1 MQPYGANHGPSQ
13 AQPNQ
18 ESRWHSVWR
27 MLGIVVLLWF
37 LAQFVV
43 LIAAGFLDG
52 DLDGDFGPI
61 DGALILGG
69 SICSAP
75 MVLLLLAIRR
85 PKLEHIIV
93 AQPDA
98 YGTQVHSL
106 PNSRILQT
114 PVPTTMRQFIVRSRH
129 PLRVPIARHLWMLFL
144 GGVIISIIAFAP
156 LLLDSAN
163 VLFLILAVCIAVPAW
178 LVGFSTP
185 VFAWWSFS
193 ASRFQLTTNRQQGEA
208 MLIAGMLSTFPALI
222 INSFVTPGTVLFLG
236 GGDVSATTVEYIT
249 VIISAPVG
257 EEICKAIAVLS
268 LSSMIDSKR
277 RGFQVGFTVGLGF
290 ALLENLQYILLSLF
304 AGGEFVAISY
314 GLTTIVRGI
323 GSIPGHALWT
333 ACSGYAIG
341 HMLEQRKFGVQ
352 PKIESWDLVNPMT
365 GEKTVIS
372 ANPSTYLTQSF
383 LVRKSEL
390 KLPTSLPVMLGIAMF
405 GHAFWNGSSVL
416 ISHLSLNLPPLLSLI
431 LDLTWI
437 VILITLLWTIGR
449 FVISAALEED
459 TAL

>member
-1 MQPYGANHGPSQ
+1 MQPSEANHASSQ
-13 AQPNQ
+13 GHLNQ

-52 DLDGDFGPI
+52 DLNGEFGPL
-61 DGALILGG
+61 DGGLILAG

-98 YGTQVHSL
+98 SGTQVHSL
-106 PNSRILQT
+106 PNTRILQT
-114 PVPTTMRQFIVRSRH
+114 PVPTTMRQYIVRSRH
-129 PLRVPIARHLWMLFL
+129 PLRVPIAKHLWMLFL
-144 GGVIISIIAFAP
+144 GGVIISSIAFAP
-156 LLLDSAN
+156 LLLDSSN
-163 VLFLILAVCIAVPAW
+163 VLFLLLAVCVAVPAW

-222 INSFVTPGTVLFLG
+222 INSFITPGTVLLLS
-236 GGDVSATTVEYIT
+236 GGDVSATTVENIT
-249 VIISAPVG
+249 IIISAPVG
-257 EEICKAIAVLS
+257 EEVCKALAVLS

-290 ALLENLQYILLSLF
+290 ALLENLQYILFSLF
-304 AGGEFVAISY
+304 AGEFVAISY
-314 GLTTIVRGI
+314 GLTSIVRGI

-341 HMLEQRKFGVQ
+341 HMLEQRKFGIQ
-352 PKIESWDLVNPMT
+352 PKFDTWGLVNPMT
-365 GEKTVIS
+365 GETTTIS

-383 LVRKSEL
+383 LVKKSEL
-390 KLPTSLPVMLGIAMF
+390 QLPTSIPVMLGLAMF

-416 ISHLSLNLPPLLSLI
+416 ISHLALNLSPALGLI

-449 FVISAALEED
+449 FVISAAMEEK
-459 TAL
+459 TVT

>member
-1 MQPYGANHGPSQ
+1 MQPSGADHASPQ
-13 AQPNQ
+13 AHPNQ
-18 ESRWHSVWR
+18 ESRWQSVWR

-52 DLDGDFGPI
+52 DLNGNFGPL
-61 DGALILGG
+61 DGGLILVG
-69 SICSAP
+69 SLCSAP

-98 YGTQVHSL
+98 SGTQVHSL

-114 PVPTTMRQFIVRSRH
+114 PVPTTMRQYIVRSRH
-129 PLRVPIARHLWMLFL
+129 PLRVPIAKHLWMLFL
-144 GGVIISIIAFAP
+144 GGVIISSIAFAP
-156 LLLDSAN
+156 LLIDSSN
-163 VLFLILAVCIAVPAW
+163 VLFLLLAVCVAVPAW

-222 INSFVTPGTVLFLG
+222 INSFVTPGTVLLLS

-249 VIISAPVG
+249 IIVSAPVG
-257 EEICKAIAVLS
+257 EEICKALAVLS

-290 ALLENLQYILLSLF
+290 ALLENLQYILFSLF
-304 AGGEFVAISY
+304 AGEFVAISY
-314 GLTTIVRGI
+314 GLTSIVRGI

-352 PKIESWDLVNPMT
+352 PKFNTWDLVNPMT
-365 GEKTVIS
+365 GETTLIS

-383 LVRKSEL
+383 LVKKSEL
-390 KLPTSLPVMLGIAMF
+390 QLPTSLPVMLGLAMF

-416 ISHLSLNLPPLLSLI
+416 VSHLALNLPPALGLI

-437 VILITLLWTIGR
+437 VILITLLWTVGR
-449 FVISAALEED
+449 FVISAAMED
-459 TAL
+459 KTIS

>member
-1 MQPYGANHGPSQ
+1 MQPSEANHASSQ
-13 AQPNQ
+13 GHLNQ

-52 DLDGDFGPI
+52 DLNGEFGPL
-61 DGALILGG
+61 DGGLILVG

-98 YGTQVHSL
+98 SGTQVHSL
-106 PNSRILQT
+106 PNTRILQT
-114 PVPTTMRQFIVRSRH
+114 PVPTTMRQYIVRSRH
-129 PLRVPIARHLWMLFL
+129 PLRVPIAKHLWMLFL
-144 GGVIISIIAFAP
+144 GGVIISSIAFAP
-156 LLLDSAN
+156 LLLDSSN
-163 VLFLILAVCIAVPAW
+163 VLFLLLAVCVAVPAW

-222 INSFVTPGTVLFLG
+222 INSFITPGTVLLLS

-249 VIISAPVG
+249 IIISAPVG
-257 EEICKAIAVLS
+257 EEICKALAVLS

-290 ALLENLQYILLSLF
+290 ALLENLQYILFSLF
-304 AGGEFVAISY
+304 AGEFVAISY
-314 GLTTIVRGI
+314 GLTSIVRGI

-341 HMLEQRKFGVQ
+341 HMLEQRKFGIQ
-352 PKIESWDLVNPMT
+352 PKFDTWGLVNPMT
-365 GEKTVIS
+365 GETTTIS

-383 LVRKSEL
+383 LVKKSEL
-390 KLPTSLPVMLGIAMF
+390 QLPTSIPVMLGLAMF

-416 ISHLSLNLPPLLSLI
+416 ISHLALNLSPALGLI

-449 FVISAALEED
+449 FVISAAMED
-459 TAL
+459 KTVS

>member
-1 MQPYGANHGPSQ
+1 MQPSEANHASSQ
-13 AQPNQ
+13 GHLNQ

-52 DLDGDFGPI
+52 DLNGEFGPL
-61 DGALILGG
+61 DGGLILAG

-98 YGTQVHSL
+98 SGTQVHSL
-106 PNSRILQT
+106 PNTRILQT
-114 PVPTTMRQFIVRSRH
+114 PVPTTMRQYIVRSRH
-129 PLRVPIARHLWMLFL
+129 PLRVPIAKHLWMLFL
-144 GGVIISIIAFAP
+144 GGVIISSIAFAP
-156 LLLDSAN
+156 LLLDSSN
-163 VLFLILAVCIAVPAW
+163 VLFLLLAVCVAVPAW

-222 INSFVTPGTVLFLG
+222 INSFIAPGTVLLLS
-236 GGDVSATTVEYIT
+236 GGDVSATTVENIT
-249 VIISAPVG
+249 IIISAPVG
-257 EEICKAIAVLS
+257 EEICKALAVLS

-290 ALLENLQYILLSLF
+290 ALLENLQYILFSLF
-304 AGGEFVAISY
+304 AGEFVAISY
-314 GLTTIVRGI
+314 GLTSIVRGI

-341 HMLEQRKFGVQ
+341 HMLEQRKFGIQ
-352 PKIESWDLVNPMT
+352 PKFDTWGLVNPMT
-365 GEKTVIS
+365 GETTTIS

-383 LVRKSEL
+383 LVKKSEL
-390 KLPTSLPVMLGIAMF
+390 QLPTSIPVMLGLAMF

-416 ISHLSLNLPPLLSLI
+416 ISHLALNLSPALGLI

-437 VILITLLWTIGR
+437 MILITLLWTIGR
-449 FVISAALEED
+449 FVISAAMEEK
-459 TAL
+459 TVT

>member
-1 MQPYGANHGPSQ
+1 MQPSGANHASPQ
-13 AQPNQ
+13 AHPNQ
-18 ESRWHSVWR
+18 ESRWQSVWR

-52 DLDGDFGPI
+52 DLNGNFGPL
-61 DGALILGG
+61 DGGLILVG
-69 SICSAP
+69 SLCSAP

-98 YGTQVHSL
+98 SGTQVHSL

-114 PVPTTMRQFIVRSRH
+114 PVPTTMRQYIVRSRH
-129 PLRVPIARHLWMLFL
+129 PLRVPIAKHLWMLFL
-144 GGVIISIIAFAP
+144 GGVIVSSIAFAP
-156 LLLDSAN
+156 LLIDSSN
-163 VLFLILAVCIAVPAW
+163 VLFLLLAVCVAVPAW

-222 INSFVTPGTVLFLG
+222 INSFVTPGTVLLLS

-249 VIISAPVG
+249 IIVSAPVG
-257 EEICKAIAVLS
+257 EEICKALAVLS

-290 ALLENLQYILLSLF
+290 ALLENLQYILFSLF
-304 AGGEFVAISY
+304 AGEFVAISY
-314 GLTTIVRGI
+314 GLTSIVRGI

-352 PKIESWDLVNPMT
+352 PKFNTWDLVNPMT
-365 GEKTVIS
+365 GETTLIS

-383 LVRKSEL
+383 LVKKSEL
-390 KLPTSLPVMLGIAMF
+390 QLPTSLPVMLGLAMF

-416 ISHLSLNLPPLLSLI
+416 VSHLALNLPPALGLI

-437 VILITLLWTIGR
+437 VILITLLWTVGR
-449 FVISAALEED
+449 FVISAAMED
-459 TAL
+459 KTIS

>member
-1 MQPYGANHGPSQ
+1 MQPSEANHASSQ
-13 AQPNQ
+13 GHLNQ

-52 DLDGDFGPI
+52 DLNGEFGPL
-61 DGALILGG
+61 DGGLILAG

-98 YGTQVHSL
+98 SGTQVHSL
-106 PNSRILQT
+106 PNTRILQT
-114 PVPTTMRQFIVRSRH
+114 PVPTTMRQYIVRSRH
-129 PLRVPIARHLWMLFL
+129 PLRVPIAKHLWMLFL
-144 GGVIISIIAFAP
+144 GGVIISSIAFAP
-156 LLLDSAN
+156 LLLDSSN
-163 VLFLILAVCIAVPAW
+163 VLFLLLAVCVAVPAW

-222 INSFVTPGTVLFLG
+222 INSFITPGTVLLLS
-236 GGDVSATTVEYIT
+236 GGDVSATTVENIT
-249 VIISAPVG
+249 IIISAPVG
-257 EEICKAIAVLS
+257 EEICKALAVLS

-290 ALLENLQYILLSLF
+290 ALLENLQYILFSLF
-304 AGGEFVAISY
+304 AGEFVAISY
-314 GLTTIVRGI
+314 GLTSIVRGI

-341 HMLEQRKFGVQ
+341 HMLEQRKFGIQ
-352 PKIESWDLVNPMT
+352 PKFDTWGLVNPMT
-365 GEKTVIS
+365 GETTTIS

-383 LVRKSEL
+383 LVKKSEL
-390 KLPTSLPVMLGIAMF
+390 QLPTSIPVMLGLAMF

-416 ISHLSLNLPPLLSLI
+416 ISHLALNLSPALGLI

-449 FVISAALEED
+449 FVISAAMED
-459 TAL
+459 KTVS

>member
-1 MQPYGANHGPSQ
+1 MQPSEANHASSQ
-13 AQPNQ
+13 GHLNQ

-52 DLDGDFGPI
+52 DLNGEFGPL
-61 DGALILGG
+61 DGGLILAG

-98 YGTQVHSL
+98 SGTQVHSL
-106 PNSRILQT
+106 PNTRILQT
-114 PVPTTMRQFIVRSRH
+114 PVPTTMRQYIVRSRH
-129 PLRVPIARHLWMLFL
+129 PLRVPIAKHLWMLFL
-144 GGVIISIIAFAP
+144 GGVIISSIAFAP
-156 LLLDSAN
+156 LLLDSSN
-163 VLFLILAVCIAVPAW
+163 VLFLLLAVCVAVPAW

-222 INSFVTPGTVLFLG
+222 INSFIAPGTVLLLS
-236 GGDVSATTVEYIT
+236 GGDVSATTVENIT
-249 VIISAPVG
+249 IIISAPVG
-257 EEICKAIAVLS
+257 EEICKALAVLS

-290 ALLENLQYILLSLF
+290 ALLENLQYILFSLF
-304 AGGEFVAISY
+304 AGEFVAISY
-314 GLTTIVRGI
+314 GLTSIVRGI

-341 HMLEQRKFGVQ
+341 HMLEQRKFGIQ
-352 PKIESWDLVNPMT
+352 PKFDTWGLVNPMT
-365 GEKTVIS
+365 GETTTIS

-383 LVRKSEL
+383 LVKKSEL
-390 KLPTSLPVMLGIAMF
+390 QLPTSIPVMLGLAMF

-416 ISHLSLNLPPLLSLI
+416 ISHLALNLSPALGLI

-449 FVISAALEED
+449 FVISAAMEEK
-459 TAL
+459 TVT

>member
-1 MQPYGANHGPSQ
+1 
-13 AQPNQ
+13 
-18 ESRWHSVWR
+18 

-52 DLDGDFGPI
+52 DLNGNFGPL
-61 DGALILGG
+61 DGGLILAG
-69 SICSAP
+69 SLCSAP

-98 YGTQVHSL
+98 SGTQVHSL

-114 PVPTTMRQFIVRSRH
+114 PVPTTMRQYIVRSRH
-129 PLRVPIARHLWMLFL
+129 PLRVPIAKHLWMLFL
-144 GGVIISIIAFAP
+144 GGVIVSSIAFAP
-156 LLLDSAN
+156 LLIDSSN
-163 VLFLILAVCIAVPAW
+163 VLFLLLAVCVAVPAW

-222 INSFVTPGTVLFLG
+222 INSFVTPGTVLLLS

-249 VIISAPVG
+249 IIVSAPVG
-257 EEICKAIAVLS
+257 EEICKALAVLS

-290 ALLENLQYILLSLF
+290 ALLENLQYILFSLF
-304 AGGEFVAISY
+304 AGEFVAISY
-314 GLTTIVRGI
+314 GLTSIVRGI

-352 PKIESWDLVNPMT
+352 PKFNTWDLVNPMT
-365 GEKTVIS
+365 GETTLIS

-383 LVRKSEL
+383 LVKKSEL
-390 KLPTSLPVMLGIAMF
+390 QLPTSLPIMLGLAMF

-416 ISHLSLNLPPLLSLI
+416 VSHLALNLPPALGLI

-437 VILITLLWTIGR
+437 VILITLLWTVGR
-449 FVISAALEED
+449 FVISAAMED
-459 TAL
+459 KTIS

>member
-1 MQPYGANHGPSQ
+1 
-13 AQPNQ
+13 
-18 ESRWHSVWR
+18 
-27 MLGIVVLLWF
+27 
-37 LAQFVV
+37 
-43 LIAAGFLDG
+43 
-52 DLDGDFGPI
+52 
-61 DGALILGG
+61 
-69 SICSAP
+69 

-98 YGTQVHSL
+98 NGTQVHSL
-106 PNSRILQT
+106 PNTRILQT
-114 PVPTTMRQFIVRSRH
+114 PVPTTMRQYIVRSRH
-129 PLRVPIARHLWMLFL
+129 PLRVPIAKHLWMLFL
-144 GGVIISIIAFAP
+144 GGVIISSIAFAP
-156 LLLDSAN
+156 LLLDSSN
-163 VLFLILAVCIAVPAW
+163 VLFLLLAVCVAVPAW

-222 INSFVTPGTVLFLG
+222 INSFITPGTVLLLS

-249 VIISAPVG
+249 IIISAPVG
-257 EEICKAIAVLS
+257 EEICKALAVLS

-290 ALLENLQYILLSLF
+290 ALLENLQYILFSLF
-304 AGGEFVAISY
+304 AGEFVAISY
-314 GLTTIVRGI
+314 GLTSIVRGI

-341 HMLEQRKFGVQ
+341 HMLEQRKFGIQ
-352 PKIESWDLVNPMT
+352 PKFDTWGLVNPMT
-365 GEKTVIS
+365 GETTTIS

-383 LVRKSEL
+383 LVKKSEL
-390 KLPTSLPVMLGIAMF
+390 QLPTSIPVMLGLAMF

-416 ISHLSLNLPPLLSLI
+416 ISHLALNLSPALGLI

-449 FVISAALEED
+449 FVISAAMED
-459 TAL
+459 KTVS

>member
-1 MQPYGANHGPSQ
+1 MQPSEANHASSQ
-13 AQPNQ
+13 GHLNQ

-52 DLDGDFGPI
+52 DLNGEFGPL
-61 DGALILGG
+61 DGGLILAG

-98 YGTQVHSL
+98 SGTQVHSL
-106 PNSRILQT
+106 PNTRILQT
-114 PVPTTMRQFIVRSRH
+114 PVPTTMRQYIVRSRH
-129 PLRVPIARHLWMLFL
+129 PLRVPIAKHLWMLFL
-144 GGVIISIIAFAP
+144 GGVIISSIAFAP
-156 LLLDSAN
+156 LLLDSSN
-163 VLFLILAVCIAVPAW
+163 VLFLLLAVCVAVPAW

-222 INSFVTPGTVLFLG
+222 INSFITPGTVLLLS

-249 VIISAPVG
+249 IIISAPVG
-257 EEICKAIAVLS
+257 EEICKALAVLS

-290 ALLENLQYILLSLF
+290 ALLENLQYILFSLF
-304 AGGEFVAISY
+304 AGEFVAISY
-314 GLTTIVRGI
+314 GLTSIVRGI

-341 HMLEQRKFGVQ
+341 HMLEQRKFGIQ
-352 PKIESWDLVNPMT
+352 PKFDTWGLVNPMT
-365 GEKTVIS
+365 GETTTIS

-383 LVRKSEL
+383 LVKKSEL
-390 KLPTSLPVMLGIAMF
+390 QLPTSIPVMLGLAMF

-416 ISHLSLNLPPLLSLI
+416 ISHLALNLSPALGLI

-449 FVISAALEED
+449 FVISAAMED
-459 TAL
+459 KTVS

>member
-1 MQPYGANHGPSQ
+1 MQPSGANHASPQ
-13 AQPNQ
+13 AHPNQ
-18 ESRWHSVWR
+18 ESRWQSVWR

-52 DLDGDFGPI
+52 DLNGNFGPL
-61 DGALILGG
+61 DGGLILAG
-69 SICSAP
+69 SLCSAP

-98 YGTQVHSL
+98 NGTQVHSL

-114 PVPTTMRQFIVRSRH
+114 PVPTTMRQYIVRSRH
-129 PLRVPIARHLWMLFL
+129 PLRVPIAKHLWMLFL
-144 GGVIISIIAFAP
+144 GGVIVSSIAFAP
-156 LLLDSAN
+156 LLIDSSN
-163 VLFLILAVCIAVPAW
+163 VLFLLLAVCVAVPAW

-222 INSFVTPGTVLFLG
+222 INSFVTPGTVLLLN

-249 VIISAPVG
+249 IIVSAPVG
-257 EEICKAIAVLS
+257 EEICKALAVLS

-290 ALLENLQYILLSLF
+290 ALLENLQYILFSLF
-304 AGGEFVAISY
+304 AGEFVAISY
-314 GLTTIVRGI
+314 GLTSIVRGI

-352 PKIESWDLVNPMT
+352 PKFNTWDLVNPVT
-365 GEKTVIS
+365 GETTLIS

-383 LVRKSEL
+383 LVKKSEL
-390 KLPTSLPVMLGIAMF
+390 QLPTSLPVMLGLAMF

-416 ISHLSLNLPPLLSLI
+416 VSHLALNLPPALGLI

-437 VILITLLWTIGR
+437 VILITLLWTVGR
-449 FVISAALEED
+449 FVISAAMED
-459 TAL
+459 KTIS

>member
-1 MQPYGANHGPSQ
+1 MQPSEANHASSQ
-13 AQPNQ
+13 GHLNQ

-52 DLDGDFGPI
+52 DLNGEFGPL
-61 DGALILGG
+61 DGGLILAG

-98 YGTQVHSL
+98 SGTQVHSL
-106 PNSRILQT
+106 PNTRILQT
-114 PVPTTMRQFIVRSRH
+114 PVPTTMRQYIVRSRH
-129 PLRVPIARHLWMLFL
+129 PLRVPIAKHLWMLFL
-144 GGVIISIIAFAP
+144 GGVIISSIAFAP
-156 LLLDSAN
+156 LLLDSSN
-163 VLFLILAVCIAVPAW
+163 VLFLLLAVCVAVPAW

-222 INSFVTPGTVLFLG
+222 INSFIAPGTVLLLS
-236 GGDVSATTVEYIT
+236 GGDVSATTVENIT
-249 VIISAPVG
+249 IIISAPVG
-257 EEICKAIAVLS
+257 EEICKALAVLS

-290 ALLENLQYILLSLF
+290 ALLENLQYILFSLF
-304 AGGEFVAISY
+304 AGEFVAISY
-314 GLTTIVRGI
+314 GLTSIVRGI

-341 HMLEQRKFGVQ
+341 HMLEQRKFGIQ
-352 PKIESWDLVNPMT
+352 PKFDTWGLVNPMT
-365 GEKTVIS
+365 GETTTIS

-383 LVRKSEL
+383 LVKKSEL
-390 KLPTSLPVMLGIAMF
+390 QLPTSIPVMLGMAMF

-416 ISHLSLNLPPLLSLI
+416 ISHLALNLSPALGLI

-449 FVISAALEED
+449 FVISAAMEEK
-459 TAL
+459 TVT

>member
-1 MQPYGANHGPSQ
+1 MQPSEANHASSQ
-13 AQPNQ
+13 GHLNQ

-52 DLDGDFGPI
+52 DLNGEFGPL
-61 DGALILGG
+61 DGGLILAG

-98 YGTQVHSL
+98 SGTQVHSL
-106 PNSRILQT
+106 PNTRILQT
-114 PVPTTMRQFIVRSRH
+114 PVPTTMRQYIVRSRH
-129 PLRVPIARHLWMLFL
+129 PLRVPIAKHLWMLFL
-144 GGVIISIIAFAP
+144 GGVIISSIAFAP
-156 LLLDSAN
+156 LLLDSSN
-163 VLFLILAVCIAVPAW
+163 VLFLLLAVCVAVPAW

-222 INSFVTPGTVLFLG
+222 INSFITPGTVLLLS

-249 VIISAPVG
+249 IIISAPVG
-257 EEICKAIAVLS
+257 EEICKVLAVLS

-290 ALLENLQYILLSLF
+290 ALLENLQYILFSLF
-304 AGGEFVAISY
+304 AGEFVAISY
-314 GLTTIVRGI
+314 GLTSIVRGI

-341 HMLEQRKFGVQ
+341 HMLEQRKLGIQ
-352 PKIESWDLVNPMT
+352 PKFDTWGLVNPMT
-365 GEKTVIS
+365 GETTTIS

-383 LVRKSEL
+383 LVKKSEL
-390 KLPTSLPVMLGIAMF
+390 QLPTSIPVMLGLAMF

-416 ISHLSLNLPPLLSLI
+416 ISHLALNLSPALGLI

-449 FVISAALEED
+449 FVISAAMEEK
-459 TAL
+459 TVT

>member
-1 MQPYGANHGPSQ
+1 MQPSEANHASSQ
-13 AQPNQ
+13 GHLNQ

-52 DLDGDFGPI
+52 DLNGEFGPL
-61 DGALILGG
+61 DGGLILAG

-98 YGTQVHSL
+98 NGTQVHSL
-106 PNSRILQT
+106 PNTRILQT
-114 PVPTTMRQFIVRSRH
+114 PVPTTMRQYIVRSRH
-129 PLRVPIARHLWMLFL
+129 PLRVPIAKHLWMLFL
-144 GGVIISIIAFAP
+144 GGVIISSIAFAP
-156 LLLDSAN
+156 LLLDSSN
-163 VLFLILAVCIAVPAW
+163 VLFLLLAVCVAVPAW

-222 INSFVTPGTVLFLG
+222 INSFITPGTVLLLS

-249 VIISAPVG
+249 IIISAPVG
-257 EEICKAIAVLS
+257 EEICKALAVLS

-290 ALLENLQYILLSLF
+290 ALLENLQYILFSLF
-304 AGGEFVAISY
+304 AGEFVAISY
-314 GLTTIVRGI
+314 GLTSIVRGI

-341 HMLEQRKFGVQ
+341 HMLEQRKFGIQ
-352 PKIESWDLVNPMT
+352 PKFDTWGLVNPMT
-365 GEKTVIS
+365 GETTTIS

-383 LVRKSEL
+383 LVKKSEL
-390 KLPTSLPVMLGIAMF
+390 QLPTSIPVMLGLAMF

-416 ISHLSLNLPPLLSLI
+416 ISHLALNLSPALGLI

-449 FVISAALEED
+449 FVISAAMED
-459 TAL
+459 KTVS

>member
-1 MQPYGANHGPSQ
+1 MQPSEANHASSQ
-13 AQPNQ
+13 GHLNQ

-52 DLDGDFGPI
+52 DLNGEFGPL
-61 DGALILGG
+61 DGGLILAG

-98 YGTQVHSL
+98 SGTQIHSL
-106 PNSRILQT
+106 PNTRILQT
-114 PVPTTMRQFIVRSRH
+114 PVPTTMRQYIVRSRH
-129 PLRVPIARHLWMLFL
+129 PLRVPIAKHLWMLFL
-144 GGVIISIIAFAP
+144 GGVIISSIAFAP
-156 LLLDSAN
+156 LLLDSSN
-163 VLFLILAVCIAVPAW
+163 VLFLLLAVCVAVPAW

-222 INSFVTPGTVLFLG
+222 INSFITPGTVLLLS

-249 VIISAPVG
+249 IIISAPVG
-257 EEICKAIAVLS
+257 EEICKALAVLS

-290 ALLENLQYILLSLF
+290 ALLENLQYILFSLF
-304 AGGEFVAISY
+304 AGEFVAISY
-314 GLTTIVRGI
+314 GLTSIVRGI

-341 HMLEQRKFGVQ
+341 HMLEQRKFGIQ
-352 PKIESWDLVNPMT
+352 PKFDTWGLVNPMT
-365 GEKTVIS
+365 GETTTIS

-383 LVRKSEL
+383 LVKKSEL
-390 KLPTSLPVMLGIAMF
+390 QLPTSIPVMLGLAMF

-416 ISHLSLNLPPLLSLI
+416 ISHLALNLSPALGLI

-449 FVISAALEED
+449 FVISAAMEEK
-459 TAL
+459 TVT

>member
-1 MQPYGANHGPSQ
+1 MQPSEANHASSQ
-13 AQPNQ
+13 GHLNQ

-52 DLDGDFGPI
+52 DLNGEFGPL
-61 DGALILGG
+61 DGGLILAG

-98 YGTQVHSL
+98 SGTQVHSL
-106 PNSRILQT
+106 PNTRILQT
-114 PVPTTMRQFIVRSRH
+114 PVPTTMRQYIVRSRH
-129 PLRVPIARHLWMLFL
+129 PLRVPIAKHLWMLFL
-144 GGVIISIIAFAP
+144 GGVIISSIAFAP
-156 LLLDSAN
+156 LLLDSSN
-163 VLFLILAVCIAVPAW
+163 VLFLLLAVCVAVPAW

-222 INSFVTPGTVLFLG
+222 INSFITPGTVLLLS
-236 GGDVSATTVEYIT
+236 GGDVSATTVENIT
-249 VIISAPVG
+249 IIISAPVG
-257 EEICKAIAVLS
+257 EEICKALAVLS

-290 ALLENLQYILLSLF
+290 ALLENLQYILFSLF
-304 AGGEFVAISY
+304 AGEFVAISY
-314 GLTTIVRGI
+314 GLTSIVRGI

-341 HMLEQRKFGVQ
+341 HMLEQRKFGIQ
-352 PKIESWDLVNPMT
+352 PKFDTWGLVNPMT
-365 GEKTVIS
+365 GETTTIS

-383 LVRKSEL
+383 LVKKSEL
-390 KLPTSLPVMLGIAMF
+390 QLPTSIPVMLGLAMF

-416 ISHLSLNLPPLLSLI
+416 ISHLALNLSPALGLI

-437 VILITLLWTIGR
+437 VILITLLWTVGR
-449 FVISAALEED
+449 FVISAAMEEK
-459 TAL
+459 TVT

>member
-1 MQPYGANHGPSQ
+1 MQPSEANHASSQ
-13 AQPNQ
+13 GHLNH

-52 DLDGDFGPI
+52 DLNGEFGPL
-61 DGALILGG
+61 DGGLILAG

-98 YGTQVHSL
+98 SGTQVHSL
-106 PNSRILQT
+106 PNTRILQT
-114 PVPTTMRQFIVRSRH
+114 PVPTTMRQYIVRSRH
-129 PLRVPIARHLWMLFL
+129 PLRVPIAKHLWMLFL
-144 GGVIISIIAFAP
+144 GGVIISSIAFAP
-156 LLLDSAN
+156 LLLDSSN
-163 VLFLILAVCIAVPAW
+163 VLFLLLAVCVAVPAW

-222 INSFVTPGTVLFLG
+222 INSFITPGTVLLLS

-249 VIISAPVG
+249 IIISAPVG
-257 EEICKAIAVLS
+257 EEICKALAVLS

-290 ALLENLQYILLSLF
+290 ALLENLQYILFSLF
-304 AGGEFVAISY
+304 AGEFVAISY
-314 GLTTIVRGI
+314 GLTSIVRGI

-341 HMLEQRKFGVQ
+341 HMLEQRKFGIQ
-352 PKIESWDLVNPMT
+352 PKFDTWGLVNPMT
-365 GEKTVIS
+365 GETTTIS

-383 LVRKSEL
+383 LVKKSEL
-390 KLPTSLPVMLGIAMF
+390 QLPTSIPVMLGLAMF

-416 ISHLSLNLPPLLSLI
+416 ISHLALNLSPALGLI

-449 FVISAALEED
+449 FVISAAMED
-459 TAL
+459 KTVS